1 MKPSAEDDRRSGGPG
16 AIPGG
21 GINQKLKGDQKME
34 YKEYLNMINEANS
47 RQELEAILKMIED
60 NEKLSARKYC
70 TLRYYII
77 VKIYK

>member
-1 MKPSAEDDRRSGGPG
+1 
-16 AIPGG
+16 
-21 GINQKLKGDQKME
+21 ME

-77 VKIYK
+77 DKIYK